1 MVLTTLYLGE
11 VQGLFLHVLK
21 QCAALQ
27 VCTEAQREELLKR
40 VHSHLI
46 ALRKLTYGKHIVG
59 RVEKLLIDTATPTS
73 KVWPQSLCLS
83 WCSTCRGW
91 SS

>member
-1 MVLTTLYLGE
+1 MCSLSCVLNL
-11 VQGLFLHVLK
+11 
-21 QCAALQ
+21 AAPALQ

-59 RVEKLLIDTATPTS
+59 RVEKLLINTASPAS
-73 KVWPQSLCLS
+73 KVCPQACCGTLTWEDRLS
-83 WCSTCRGW
+83 S
-91 SS
+91 